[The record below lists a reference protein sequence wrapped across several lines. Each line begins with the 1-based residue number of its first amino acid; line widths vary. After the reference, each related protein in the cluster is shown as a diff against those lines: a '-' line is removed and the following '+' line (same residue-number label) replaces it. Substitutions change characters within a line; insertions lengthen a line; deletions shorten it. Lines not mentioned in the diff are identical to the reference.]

1 MTTAETREKL
11 EAREKLKAV
20 GFTEDQ
26 AAALVDFFDKRLTEQ
41 RGKLKNWFVSLVAA
55 QMVVV
60 LSGMAFMLFVATIIN
75 HLWK

>member
-1 MTTAETREKL
+1 MTTAATREKL
-11 EAREKLKAV
+11 EAREKLKAT

-26 AAALVDFFDKRLTEQ
+26 AAGLIDYVDKRLAEQ
-41 RGKLKNWFVSLVAA
+41 RGKLKNWFLILVLA
-55 QMVVV
+55 QMAIV